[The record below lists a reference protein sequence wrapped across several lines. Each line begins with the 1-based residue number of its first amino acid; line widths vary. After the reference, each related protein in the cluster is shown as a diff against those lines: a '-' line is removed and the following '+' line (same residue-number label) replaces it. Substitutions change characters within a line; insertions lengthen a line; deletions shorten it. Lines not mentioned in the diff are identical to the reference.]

1 MELLHT
7 IFQKVPMAALFLPL
21 ALGYWIGK
29 LKVGNFQL
37 GGMAGTLLVAIVIGQ
52 MGVTVD
58 PVVKRADG
66 RDLQENFAVKKR
78 RSAAPYRSHCFAR
91 N

>member
-1 MELLHT
+1 
-7 IFQKVPMAALFLPL
+7 MAALFLSL
-21 ALGYWIGK
+21 AIGYSIGRIK
-29 LKVGNFQL
+29 FGNFQL

-52 MGVTVD
+52 VGVTVD

-66 RDLQENFAVKKR
+66 RDLQENFAVKER
-78 RSAAPYRSHCFAR
+78 RSAVPNRSHCFAR